1 MANFEVNLILGITII
16 NHMNRNAL
24 LTLVCLFF
32 ATIVFSQN
40 KYVTR
45 TAHVSVQSTN
55 KVMDIEA
62 DNYQVASVLDINTG
76 RVDFIGLLKSFEFK
90 LGAADQLFNSKMVDV
105 SKYPNIK
112 FTGQIQ
118 DFQKINFTSPGT
130 HTIEVKGNL
139 YIWDE
144 KRVTSAKGK
153 ITINADGSIKA
164 SSVFDMV
171 IEDGSVNKV
180 NDLMKE
186 KLPSAMTI
194 DVNKLGISK
203 TIKVR
208 CEMTYQKRNAIAKSR
223 T

>member
-1 MANFEVNLILGITII
+1 MNL
-16 NHMNRNAL
+16 NSL
-24 LTLVCLFF
+24 LAIACLFL
-32 ATIVFSQN
+32 TTTVFSQN

-45 TAHVSVQSTN
+45 TAHVNVKSTN
-55 KVMDIEA
+55 RVMDIEA

-76 RVDFIGLLKSFEFK
+76 RIDFIGLLKSFEFK

-105 SKYPNIK
+105 STHPNIK
-112 FTGQIQ
+112 FSGQIVGF
-118 DFQKINFTSPGT
+118 DKINFQSAGT

-139 YIWDE
+139 FIWDE
-144 KRVTSAKGK
+144 KRVTSAKGTL
-153 ITINADGSIKA
+153 IVNADGTIKA
-164 SSVFDMV
+164 SSNFNMV

-180 NDLMKE
+180 NELMKE

-194 DVNKLGISK
+194 DVNSLGISK

-208 CEMTYQKRNAIAKSR
+208 CEMTYKRRNALAKSR